1 MKTARQEVILKIIA
15 SEDIETQNQ
24 LMLALREHGV
34 SSTQATLSRDIKEMR
49 LVKELAPSGRYRYA
63 ASSREESAGHDE
75 RLRKI
80 FHESVVSCET
90 AQNLIVIKTLPG
102 LAMAASS
109 ALDSMNIS
117 GLVGTVA
124 GDDTAFLA
132 MSDAKAA
139 EALCAEIKEL
149 F

>member
-1 MKTARQEVILKIIA
+1 MKTARQEIILEII
-15 SEDIETQNQ
+15 SEKDIETQNQ
-24 LMLALREHGV
+24 LMLALQEHGV
-34 SSTQATLSRDIKEMR
+34 KSTQATLSRDIKEMR
-49 LVKELAPSGRYRYA
+49 LVKELAPSGRYRYT
-63 ASSREESAGHDE
+63 SGVRDESAGRDE
-75 RLRKI
+75 RLRTI
-80 FHESVVSCET
+80 FRESVVSCET

-109 ALDSMNIS
+109 ALDGMSIS

-132 MSDAKAA
+132 MCDTKTA
-139 EALCAEIKEL
+139 EALCTEIKEL

>member
-1 MKTARQEVILKIIA
+1 MKTARQEAILKIIA
-15 SEDIETQNQ
+15 GEDIETQNQ
-24 LMLALREHGV
+24 LMAALRERGV
-34 SSTQATLSRDIKEMR
+34 ISTQATLSRDIKEMR

-63 ASSREESAGHDE
+63 ASAKDESAGHDE

-80 FHESVVSCET
+80 FRESVVSCAT

-109 ALDSMNIS
+109 ALDGMSIS

-132 MSDAKAA
+132 MRDAKAA
-139 EALCAEIKEL
+139 EALCAEILEL